1 MKPADIVFYLFA
13 FAATFIGVLLGAW
26 MATL

>member
-1 MKPADIVFYLFA
+1 MKLSGIVIYLFA
-13 FAATFIGVLLGAW
+13 FAATFIGILLGAW